1 MDEKEKTAH
10 RREMLVR
17 LVNEKKLRE
26 DVRIKVTYLDKGV
39 MARGETREG
48 GERRCFPI

>member
-17 LVNEKKLRE
+17 LVNEKKLCG
-26 DVRIKVTYLDKGV
+26 DVRITVTYLDS
-39 MARGETREG
+39 ETEAETLQSQRNPS
-48 GERRCFPI
+48 R

>member
-17 LVNEKKLRE
+17 LVNEKKLCGCG
-26 DVRIKVTYLDKGV
+26 DARITVTYLDS
-39 MARGETREG
+39 ETEAETLQSQRNPS
-48 GERRCFPI
+48 R